1 MNDTTI
7 RSPLFRLAS
16 MGIASGAFLVPAALS
31 ASSTPSP
38 NHPRVMGWYLSL
50 RKPWFKPPDWVI
62 PLAWAGIEGAL
73 ATAAYRLLRR
83 PASPARRHA
92 LSLWS
97 LNVVLIGSWSQ
108 LFFKHR
114 NLAVSTVAAAGMVAT
129 GAEYVRQ
136 AKSVDPTAAKLGIP
150 FVAWVSFAT
159 ALTATIWS
167 LNRKR

>member
-1 MNDTTI
+1 M
-7 RSPLFRLAS
+7 
-16 MGIASGAFLVPAALS
+16 
-31 ASSTPSP
+31 
-38 NHPRVMGWYLSL
+38 
-50 RKPWFKPPDWVI
+50 
-62 PLAWAGIEGAL
+62 
-73 ATAAYRLLRR
+73 
-83 PASPARRHA
+83 
-92 LSLWS
+92 
-97 LNVVLIGSWSQ
+97 IGGWSQ